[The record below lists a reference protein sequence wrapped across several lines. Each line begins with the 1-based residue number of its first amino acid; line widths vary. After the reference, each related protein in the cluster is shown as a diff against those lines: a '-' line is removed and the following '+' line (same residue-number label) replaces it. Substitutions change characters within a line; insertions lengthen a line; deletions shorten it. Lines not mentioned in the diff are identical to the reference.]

1 MTSAATAA
9 VKRIIAVPPQMRS
22 QADTKARQIPKPA
35 RPSTNIAGSHTYKFI
50 EPSPSSDPGGRQAA
64 RGNTP
69 SRTQVGLRGH
79 SPRPRSKPRRIAGA
93 CALAP
98 RLGSPARNAT
108 AKLRKQSISIV
119 GGRHRHKDSNA
130 SRAPAAVARSEQW
143 THIRPLAH
151 RSRSR
156 AKREARSRPMRRARH
171 SDRGAAPSFFSRL
184 NGVQLVR
191 GEGESQQEAI
201 AIVSRLPRKRRARER
216 RRRHAVPAR
225 AFPVPI

>member
-9 VKRIIAVPPQMRS
+9 VKRIIAVSPQMRS
-22 QADTKARQIPKPA
+22 EADTKARQIPKLA

-119 GGRHRHKDSNA
+119 GERHKERIRIATHRARRQPLPEAKNTHTFDHSRIDPGQEQSA
-130 SRAPAAVARSEQW
+130 KRGVDLCAVRDIRTEARRRAFSRA
-143 THIRPLAH
+143 
-151 RSRSR
+151 
-156 AKREARSRPMRRARH
+156 
-171 SDRGAAPSFFSRL
+171 
-184 NGVQLVR
+184 
-191 GEGESQQEAI
+191 
-201 AIVSRLPRKRRARER
+201 
-216 RRRHAVPAR
+216 
-225 AFPVPI
+225 